1 MHDAWGQRNRYDVSP
16 GSYQRAAAV
25 YVHKHHVWGSGIDPS
40 QTTHVLDGGSEVKF
54 AKQILFSGKANVVS
68 MADKVITVNR
78 KKPEGK
84 AKERGRTM
92 NAFLENLSQE
102 SRVIFLRRY
111 WFCDSVAEIAQRYG
125 MKESKVK
132 MSLLTTRNQLAV
144 FLTKEEIMV

>member
-1 MHDAWGQRNRYDVSP
+1 M
-16 GSYQRAAAV
+16 
-25 YVHKHHVWGSGIDPS
+25 
-40 QTTHVLDGGSEVKF
+40 
-54 AKQILFSGKANVVS
+54 VS
-68 MADKVITVNR
+68 MADKVITGNR

-92 NAFLENLSQE
+92 NTFLENLSQE

-132 MSLLTTRNQLAV
+132 TSLLTTRNQLAV